1 MAQQYAPHSDSAALE
16 TPRVPTRL
24 LSITAL
30 ARFEFEPGKGNE
42 GTKILMVEW
51 EDDDLTRSSGTWH
64 VSWNGKQTVLP
75 ADEQTSDHVR
85 RCYFLLPPGTTI
97 PPVITLAYE
106 PPPSSAATVKK
117 PDSVQVNPLPAI
129 FPPELGATA
138 RAAGKKGVLHTIW
151 AKKRLQALEKE
162 IKEESRYNLEGVALE
177 MALQEKE
184 WIETNFG
191 VGPRLAPLQTTNVS
205 SLNAVPLSPTTP
217 LSPGG
222 GRKLSEKL
230 KGLKLGTS
238 EKDLTRKAPPANQAE
253 DSESHPL
260 SPEGPDVA
268 ISSFKSF
275 HHTPISDPA
284 KSPVRHTVAHLP
296 PAYIQAQQQQ
306 PMSEGGF
313 TSLITPKIDQN
324 TDDGLFAKALSPR
337 SPDIPRSPFSFS
349 PEETIPY
356 AKMKLNE
363 S

>member
-1 MAQQYAPHSDSAALE
+1 MAQQFTPYSDSDVLD
-16 TPRVPTRL
+16 TPHDPSPL
-24 LSITAL
+24 LSISAL

-64 VSWNGKQTVLP
+64 VSWDGKKTVLP
-75 ADEQTSDHVR
+75 ANEQTSEHVR
-85 RCYFLLPPGTTI
+85 RCYFLLPYHATI
-97 PPVITLAYE
+97 PPVVTLAYE

-138 RAAGKKGVLHTIW
+138 VAAGKKGVLHTIW
-151 AKKRLQALEKE
+151 AKKRLQELERE
-162 IKEESRYNLEGVALE
+162 IREESRYNIEGVALE

-191 VGPRLAPLQTTNVS
+191 VGARPAPFQTASVS
-205 SLNAVPLSPTTP
+205 SWNSVPLSPTTP

-238 EKDLTRKAPPANQAE
+238 EKDLTRKPSQANRTEAS
-253 DSESHPL
+253 DFHPL

-275 HHTPISDPA
+275 RHTPIAESTKPSIPQA
-284 KSPVRHTVAHLP
+284 VAHLP
-296 PAYIQAQQQQ
+296 PASIQAQQQQ
-306 PMSEGGF
+306 LGQEGF
-313 TSLITPKIDQN
+313 TSLNQNNDQSV
-324 TDDGLFAKALSPR
+324 DDGLFAIALSPR

-349 PEETIPY
+349 PKETIPY
-356 AKMKLNE
+356 AKMNLNE